1 MQGILLPL
9 TDDPWQVMTIDV
21 ASDGEPFHAQVEL
34 RYLPAPDQWVISI
47 WDHAAG
53 ELLVNMIP
61 LICSR
66 AGLNDLL
73 TPFRYLRQGK
83 GLGSLFCLPGT
94 EETETEDP
102 AAGNLEEF
110 VLCWSDTYG

>member
-1 MQGILLPL
+1 MNDTPDATTVNALLN
-9 TDDPWQVMTIDV
+9 
-21 ASDGEPFHAQVEL
+21 SDRH
-34 RYLPAPDQWVISI
+34 
-47 WDHAAG
+47 
-53 ELLVNMIP
+53 
-61 LICSR
+61 R

-73 TPFRYLRQGK
+73 APFRFLRQGK